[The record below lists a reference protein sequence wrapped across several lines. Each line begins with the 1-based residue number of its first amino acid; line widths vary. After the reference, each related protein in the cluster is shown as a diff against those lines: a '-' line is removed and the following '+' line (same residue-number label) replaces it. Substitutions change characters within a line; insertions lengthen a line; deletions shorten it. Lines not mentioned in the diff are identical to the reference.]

1 MAPLSHDCFPAHRV
15 AKPPC
20 SSSHFLSRSTNQSPP
35 LHPLPQICIKF
46 LLHTALPLFKTATR
60 LFSDHRCTQCA
71 PLCTQCAPGQPP
83 PKCNIFTL
91 SPTHAQ
97 HVCTFTHPPRSQ
109 ISYQAFNQQYH
120 MCTTI
125 PILELVKIT
134 MAIPKSHQ
142 QKQWKACFI
151 KQGCCIN
158 FNLTHFM

>member
-83 PKCNIFTL
+83 PKCNNFTL

-120 MCTTI
+120 DHPNLRI
-125 PILELVKIT
+125 GENYHGN
-134 MAIPKSHQ
+134 PKEPPAKAMEGMFHQ
-142 QKQWKACFI
+142 ARLLYKV
-151 KQGCCIN
+151 
-158 FNLTHFM
+158 